1 MIYLKDTQ
9 NNVNKLPVYKG
20 KDGKDGINGKSA
32 YELAVKNGYKGTEK
46 EWLDSLGQKMS
57 SSEIENIVDT
67 YNAKNTISPEELLR
81 LYNNIKLEV
90 NNGDNS

>member
-1 MIYLKDTQ
+1 MIYLKDS
-9 NNVNKLPVYKG
+9 NNKINKLPVYKG
-20 KDGKDGINGKSA
+20 KDGVNGKSA

-46 EWLDSLGQKMS
+46 EWIDSLGQKMS